1 MVVTMSKCRIF
12 GDYDMNINK
21 EWRPTLDLHND
32 FISRIGIEGTY
43 SVPSWY
49 GADDYGFYATKT
61 IDGKYWVVFSQSY
74 DDNAKITVSVFEKN
88 KTIANAKKWE
98 LSIADQFAIF
108 HCDKNERFSE
118 IFDEITDDIIKE
130 MNMDS
135 MVDILDIF
143 DYAANSS
150 FISWFDNEI
159 ELIASLI

>member
-12 GDYDMNINK
+12 GDYDVNINK

-32 FISRIGIEGTY
+32 LISRIGIEGTY

-74 DDNAKITVSVFEKN
+74 DDAAKITVSVFEKN
-88 KTIANAKKWE
+88 KDITNAREWE
-98 LSIADQFAIF
+98 LSIADQFAISNY
-108 HCDKNERFSE
+108 DKNERFSE
-118 IFDEITDDIIKE
+118 ILDEITDNIIRE
-130 MNMDS
+130 MDMDNMTN
-135 MVDILDIF
+135 ILDIF
-143 DYAANSS
+143 EYATKSS
-150 FISWFDNEI
+150 FLSWFDNKI